1 MMRKFIASV
10 TVLALLLN
18 LCACTVAQPE
28 DQGAGASQ
36 GLTWQEQYD
45 LGVRYLSEGNYEEA
59 IIAFTA
65 AIEIDPKQAPA
76 YVGRGDAYALFG
88 ETEENLAAA
97 LADYEK
103 ALELD
108 ETNAEAYLGLA
119 DVYIRQGDYE
129 KAREILAKGVDK
141 TGSEALQEMLDGIFV
156 EEVDANGFNAYG
168 ATAFTQREEYIPF
181 TELTAEV
188 QTFIASATTAV
199 MGNDRDTLLA
209 LSETVAL
216 DLPIQMELSSQ
227 LYTVWNQHKIGV
239 HISEIG
245 LDSEGAYLNYF
256 WKIEIRPQN
265 GMGYYADVH
274 KSLGFDE
281 SKNTNSWYYEYSNR
295 TSIVSCPCIDWQW
308 NGQYSAQMLSDAL
321 QRMDYEHWNGILC
334 KMSREEY
341 VIGQMR
347 ESLRDGTFTVVFKAL
362 DEFPDDEHEVS
373 EYEDQYT
380 ESYIEGEF
388 VGTSR
393 DIPAGGKSIGNG
405 KIYTITEG
413 GYGAAK
419 APTGRFILGD
429 SFYW

>member
-1 MMRKFIASV
+1 M
-10 TVLALLLN
+10 
-18 LCACTVAQPE
+18 
-28 DQGAGASQ
+28 
-36 GLTWQEQYD
+36 
-45 LGVRYLSEGNYEEA
+45 
-59 IIAFTA
+59 
-65 AIEIDPKQAPA
+65 
-76 YVGRGDAYALFG
+76 GRGDAYALFG

>member
-1 MMRKFIASV
+1 MKKLYNLWLIACLV
-10 TVLALLLN
+10 CLLSS
-18 LCACTVAQPE
+18 CA
-28 DQGAGASQ
+28 AGQLDSTE
-36 GLTWQEQYD
+36 GPSRGPTWQEQCD
-45 LGVRYLSEGNYEEA
+45 LGIRYLSEGNYEEA
-59 IIAFTA
+59 ILAFTA

-265 GMGYYADVH
+265 GMGYYSEILR
-274 KSLGFDE
+274 KLGFSDIGIQYLSEVEDGEELEYKDGQYFRMHLICGGINGDRPGNRIIYLYYDE
-281 SKNTNSWYYEYSNR
+281 KESSEVWYNIVFYFSFLGDKLDAIDCTNS
-295 TSIVSCPCIDWQW
+295 I
-308 NGQYSAQMLSDAL
+308 
-321 QRMDYEHWNGILC
+321 
-334 KMSREEY
+334 
-341 VIGQMR
+341 
-347 ESLRDGTFTVVFKAL
+347 
-362 DEFPDDEHEVS
+362 
-373 EYEDQYT
+373 
-380 ESYIEGEF
+380 
-388 VGTSR
+388 
-393 DIPAGGKSIGNG
+393 
-405 KIYTITEG
+405 
-413 GYGAAK
+413 
-419 APTGRFILGD
+419 
-429 SFYW
+429 FYPRQ

>member
-1 MMRKFIASV
+1 MKKLYNLWLIACLV
-10 TVLALLLN
+10 CLLSS
-18 LCACTVAQPE
+18 CA
-28 DQGAGASQ
+28 AGQLDSTE
-36 GLTWQEQYD
+36 GPSRGPTWQAQYD

-59 IIAFTA
+59 ILTFTA
-65 AIEIDPKQAPA
+65 AIEIDPKRVPA
-76 YVGRGDAYALFG
+76 YVGRGDAYVKYG
-88 ETEENLAAA
+88 ETDENLAAA
-97 LADYEK
+97 KADYEK
-103 ALELD
+103 AIELD

-119 DVYIRQGDYE
+119 DVYIRQGDYK